1 MSQTTVSLS
10 PALKDH
16 LRTVAGFDE
25 KHYNPE
31 YTVKEVDTLH
41 EALTYIIDNPYEEQI
56 EINGYEITLLNH
68 ATGQFVTT
76 EKETEFEVLQAV
88 SKMATLP
95 SPVLQEQVNL

>member
-1 MSQTTVSLS
+1 MPGVGVGEVLT
-10 PALKDH
+10 
-16 LRTVAGFDE
+16 DE
-25 KHYNPE
+25 WNIPDNHIGQYR
-31 YTVKEVDTLH
+31 YTHKRRP
-41 EALTYIIDNPYEEQI
+41 YII

-76 EKETEFEVLQAV
+76 EKETEFEVLQSV